1 MLNFKSN
8 TKCYSFKQPQG
19 DFDHN
24 SETNKS
30 YKDNHASRPVIH
42 KLKDHSVD
50 VQPEGSLAKKYVF
63 TLVWGQSWHE
73 LAFAFSYT
81 YICLASFFV
90 PNKTLHQI

>member
-1 MLNFKSN
+1 MFLF
-8 TKCYSFKQPQG
+8 YHFKQPQG

-73 LAFAFSYT
+73 LAFGFSYT
-81 YICLASFFV
+81 YICLASFFCAKQNPSFNLEV
-90 PNKTLHQI
+90 K

>member
-1 MLNFKSN
+1 MFLF
-8 TKCYSFKQPQG
+8 YDFKQPQG

-50 VQPEGSLAKKYVF
+50 VQPEGSIAKKYVLIHISMGSKLTWSCIWFFIYLYLF
-63 TLVWGQSWHE
+63 TRYFLRQ
-73 LAFAFSYT
+73 
-81 YICLASFFV
+81 
-90 PNKTLHQI
+90 NKT

>member
-1 MLNFKSN
+1 MFLFFYN
-8 TKCYSFKQPQG
+8 FKQPQG

-63 TLVWGQSWHE
+63 TLVWGQS
-73 LAFAFSYT
+73 
-81 YICLASFFV
+81 
-90 PNKTLHQI
+90 

>member
-1 MLNFKSN
+1 MFLF
-8 TKCYSFKQPQG
+8 YDFKQPQG

-63 TLVWGQSWHE
+63 TLVWSQSWHE
-73 LAFAFSYT
+73 LAFGFSYT
-81 YICLASFFV
+81 YIRVTSLEQLSLAEFSGE
-90 PNKTLHQI
+90 